1 MPFCCRPPGACVAT
15 QSPLN
20 LAVLFNLGGPDAGLL
35 RSFSG
40 WLTQVGWRLAS
51 VWLVFGCSR
60 RGLGPRTRPAGAQAP
75 AALAGWW
82 LFVWGPYGHD
92 GKRLQCH
99 SALDA
104 ALPCYASYGRVT
116 HGLSRERCGCYPP
129 LRFRSLTFI
138 APSHVR
144 GES

>member
-1 MPFCCRPPGACVAT
+1 MLLRKACLISAGLFRGPGAFSLGAW
-15 QSPLN
+15 
-20 LAVLFNLGGPDAGLL
+20 LAG
-35 RSFSG
+35 
-40 WLTQVGWRLAS
+40 
-51 VWLVFGCSR
+51 VWLVFGWCLAVVAGGWAR
-60 RGLGPRTRPAGAQAP
+60 EPGPQLQAP
-75 AALAGWW
+75 GPSRTGW
-82 LFVWGPYGHD
+82 LVAVVHVAVCVRQCGPHKHD
-92 GKRLQCH
+92 GNRLQCH